1 MAVAAKVTERTPRWQ
16 RGFLGQY
23 ALTVLDH
30 GPIYAHQL
38 ATQISGRS
46 HGLWNPSPGAVYP
59 AFRSLVARGLIRGQ
73 RRGSRRL
80 YVITAAGRRHLSS
93 VRAMRAQWAER
104 FGGSWRLMLD
114 LVEPERRAE
123 SALRRVRQ
131 ALAMG
136 EALVN
141 GEEEALTR
149 ADRTYLRRT
158 ILAELQQATRRMR
171 SIPTPRRSPHRGG
184 TR

>member
-1 MAVAAKVTERTPRWQ
+1 VATKAPERTPRWQ
-16 RGFLGQY
+16 RGFLGHY
-23 ALTVLDH
+23 ALTVLDR

-38 ATQISGRS
+38 ATQISSRS

-59 AFRSLVARGLIRGQ
+59 AFRSLEARGLIRGD
-73 RRGSRRL
+73 RRGPRRL
-80 YVITAAGRRHLSS
+80 YVITAAGRRRLSE
-93 VRAMRAQWAER
+93 VRAARAQWAER

-114 LVEPERRAE
+114 MVEPERRAE

-136 EALVN
+136 EALVD
-141 GEEEALTR
+141 GEEEELTG
-149 ADRTYLRRT
+149 ADRAYLRRT
-158 ILAELQQATRRMR
+158 ILAELEQATRRMR
-171 SIPTPRRSPHRGG
+171 AIPSPRRSSSRAG

>member
-1 MAVAAKVTERTPRWQ
+1 VATKITERTPRWQ

-23 ALTVLDH
+23 ALTVLDR

-38 ATQISGRS
+38 STQVSSRS

-59 AFRSLVARGLIRGQ
+59 AFRSLEARGLIRGE

-80 YVITAAGRRHLSS
+80 YVITAAGRRHLSE
-93 VRAMRAQWAER
+93 VRATRAQWAER

-136 EALVN
+136 ESLVD
-141 GEEEALTR
+141 GEEEGLTGTDR
-149 ADRTYLRRT
+149 AYLRRT
-158 ILAELQQATRRMR
+158 ILAELEQATRRMR
-171 SIPTPRRSPHRGG
+171 SIPITRHPPHRGG